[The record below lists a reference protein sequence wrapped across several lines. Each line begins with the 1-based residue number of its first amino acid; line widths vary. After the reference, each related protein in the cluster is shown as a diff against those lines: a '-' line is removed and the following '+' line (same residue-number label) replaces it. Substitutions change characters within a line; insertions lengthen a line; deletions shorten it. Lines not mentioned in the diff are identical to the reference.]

1 MTIEEAQIKVDDW
14 IKQYG
19 VRYFDEMTNMALLV
33 EEVGEVARIMART
46 YGEQSGKET
55 DLSKNLAEEL
65 ADVMWVLM
73 CIANQTGINLTKAFE
88 NTIEK
93 KTQRDNK
100 RHLDNPKLRKKDN

>member
-1 MTIEEAQIKVDDW
+1 MTIEEAQIKVDAW

-19 VRYFDEMTNMALLV
+19 VRYFHEMTNMALLV

-46 YGEQSGKET
+46 YGEQSAKET

>member
-46 YGEQSGKET
+46 YGEQSAKET

-65 ADVMWVLM
+65 ADVMWALM

>member
-46 YGEQSGKET
+46 YGEQSAKET